1 MRRATRARLKL
12 PVLTQVLDRI
22 SVERDLEGRASS
34 WDLRNGEQEVGEQDL
49 LLTWAKSESAVRALS
64 LSVSEAS
71 PLSNCVCVEERVVRA
86 YDG

>member
-12 PVLTQVLDRI
+12 PVLTQVLDYPWN
-22 SVERDLEGRASS
+22 ENWKARASS
-34 WDLRNGEQEVGEQDL
+34 WNTRSGEQEVGEQDL